1 MSGRHA
7 PDTNLVVRLLVDDD
21 PAQTRVARRFFSD
34 QPLYFPVTVLL
45 ESEWVLRAVYGHERE
60 RIVMALR
67 MMIRLA
73 NAATEDEDQV
83 LSALAHYEQGFDFAD
98 ALHLSRLPA
107 DTTFASFDRSLV
119 KHAQKAGLKAGLPA
133 EAAQ

>member
-21 PAQTRVARRFFSD
+21 PAQTRVARRFFSER
-34 QPLYFPVTVLL
+34 PLYFPVTVLL
-45 ESEWVLRAVYGHERE
+45 ETEWVLRAVYGHERQ

-73 NAATEDEDQV
+73 NAATEDENNV
-83 LSALAHYEQGFDFAD
+83 LGALAHYEQGFDFAD

-119 KHAQKAGLKAGLPA
+119 KRAQKAGLAA
-133 EAAQ
+133 EVPQ